1 MLCSIL
7 EEDMNN
13 IYAEISAAKNFLFYF
28 LIAGLIMTENMKSKI
43 LSFNDLIE
51 YNDDAIVS
59 KIIVNSEKGS
69 ITIFA
74 FDEGQGLS
82 EHTAPFDATVQIIE
96 GEAEIIIS
104 EESFKLSMGNMII
117 MPANK
122 PHAVKSITK
131 FKMILTM
138 IK

>member
-1 MLCSIL
+1 
-7 EEDMNN
+7 
-13 IYAEISAAKNFLFYF
+13 
-28 LIAGLIMTENMKSKI
+28 MTENMKSKI

-104 EESFKLSMGNMII
+104 EESFKLSMGKMII

>member
-1 MLCSIL
+1 MI
-7 EEDMNN
+7 EE
-13 IYAEISAAKNFLFYF
+13 
-28 LIAGLIMTENMKSKI
+28 MKSKI
-43 LSFNDLIE
+43 LSLNDLIE

-104 EESFKLSMGNMII
+104 EESFKLSMGKMII

>member
-1 MLCSIL
+1 
-7 EEDMNN
+7 
-13 IYAEISAAKNFLFYF
+13 
-28 LIAGLIMTENMKSKI
+28 MTENMKSKI
-43 LSFNDLIE
+43 LSLNDLIE

-104 EESFKLSMGNMII
+104 EESFKLSMGKMII

>member
-1 MLCSIL
+1 
-7 EEDMNN
+7 
-13 IYAEISAAKNFLFYF
+13 
-28 LIAGLIMTENMKSKI
+28 MTENMKSKI
-43 LSFNDLIE
+43 LSLNDLIE

-104 EESFKLSMGNMII
+104 EESFKLSMG
-117 MPANK
+117 
-122 PHAVKSITK
+122 
-131 FKMILTM
+131 
-138 IK
+138 

>member
-1 MLCSIL
+1 MI
-7 EEDMNN
+7 EE
-13 IYAEISAAKNFLFYF
+13 
-28 LIAGLIMTENMKSKI
+28 MKSKI
-43 LSFNDLIE
+43 LSLNDLIE

-104 EESFKLSMGNMII
+104 EESFKLSMGKMII

-138 IK
+138 IKSL